1 MGFDRLAALASAAA
15 ITGPILFARGFRNLR
30 KHQLITHTPTAKIRS
45 MAMGLVELNGTVEP
59 RSLVTAPFSGRTC
72 VFWQVEVAVKGK
84 YNSWHRV
91 HQASSG
97 QPFFLRDDTGL
108 ALVYPQGAECRLGH
122 GVEEECVGLTMPE
135 LYASW
140 LAANRVRTRHLW
152 RLAILRFRER
162 TLEEGQFVYVLG
174 TATPKPM
181 VHVVSEGEEPRAAT
195 GTDGDLWAGRVRQ
208 RSQEAT
214 AVIRRGEHERV
225 FIISQTHE
233 SALAAMLGLE
243 TWAQIVGGPLLAI
256 GGLAYLLGALR

>member
-1 MGFDRLAALASAAA
+1 MAFDRLAALAAAAA

-30 KHQLITHTPTAKIRS
+30 KRQLIANTPTARIRS

-108 ALVYPQGAECRLGH
+108 ALVYPQGAECRLSH
-122 GVEEECVGLTMPE
+122 GVEEECVGLAMPE

-140 LAANRVRTRHLW
+140 LADNGVHARHLW
-152 RLAILRFRER
+152 RLAVLRFRER
-162 TLEEGQFVYVLG
+162 MLEEGQFVYVLG

-181 VHVVSEGEEPRAAT
+181 VHVVSDGEEAAAT
-195 GTDGDLWAGRVRQ
+195 GTDGDPWSARVRQ
-208 RSQEAT
+208 RSREAV
-214 AVIRRGEHERV
+214 AVVRRGDHEKV

-243 TWAQIVGGPLLAI
+243 TWAQIVGGPVLAI